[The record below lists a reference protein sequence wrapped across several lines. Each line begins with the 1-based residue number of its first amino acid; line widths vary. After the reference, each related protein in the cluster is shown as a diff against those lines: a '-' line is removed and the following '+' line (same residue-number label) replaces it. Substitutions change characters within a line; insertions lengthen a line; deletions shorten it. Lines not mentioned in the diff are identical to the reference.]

1 MRTKKTL
8 LFALKVSLS
17 LSLILFTSSTCSR
30 KTLITN
36 PSEAGSPLLL
46 KLNFVE
52 TCLLDLIQDVRLIVS
67 SNGDTLAD
75 KYLELQNGAI
85 SDTIEVPAGE
95 DWKFALQALDASGK
109 VIYSGD
115 TTASVIAG
123 ETTKLQIDL
132 YPEVFLLKLDP
143 IYQQVESDSFFNIDV
158 KLYKIDDLFGISFRV
173 EFDPAI
179 LLCTNVEPG
188 DLLGPAEYTIF
199 FSKVDSLAGYV
210 AVGYSR
216 VQGTAST
223 ASESGRLATLF
234 FKPRQEARESS
245 DSVALTFNEQTLSF
259 YDSEGERKDWRNSV
273 YIHNAQVLIE

>member
-1 MRTKKTL
+1 M
-8 LFALKVSLS
+8 LFASKIVLS
-17 LSLILFTSSTCSR
+17 LSLILFISSTCSR
-30 KTLITN
+30 KSLITN
-36 PSEAGSPLLL
+36 PSEPGSPLVL
-46 KLNFVE
+46 KLNFAE

-75 KYLELQNGAI
+75 EYLELQNGAI

-95 DWKFALQALDASGK
+95 DWKFALQALDASNNI
-109 VIYSGD
+109 IYSGE

-123 ETTKLQIDL
+123 ETTKVQIDL
-132 YPEVFLLKLDP
+132 YPEVRLLKLDP
-143 IYQQVESDSFFNIDV
+143 VYQQVDSDSFFNIDV
-158 KLYKIDDLFGISFRV
+158 KLYMIDDLFGISFRV

-188 DLLGPAEYTIF
+188 DFLGPAESTIF

-216 VQGTAST
+216 IQGTAST

-234 FKPRQEARESS
+234 FKPRQEARESP
-245 DSVALTFNEQTLSF
+245 DSVALTLNEQTLAF
-259 YDSEGERKDWRNSV
+259 YDSNGARKDWRDSV
-273 YIHNAQVLIE
+273 YIHNAQVLIQ